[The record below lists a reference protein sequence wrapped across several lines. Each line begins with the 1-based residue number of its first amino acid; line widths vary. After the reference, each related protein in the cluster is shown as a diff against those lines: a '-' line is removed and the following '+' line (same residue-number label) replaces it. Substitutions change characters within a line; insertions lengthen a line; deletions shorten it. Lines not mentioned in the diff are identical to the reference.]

1 MSIKCH
7 GCQKYNIIWAKQ
19 IKCYVITKTKTS
31 QLFWTGRYLINDHGW
46 QKCNRSLV
54 GQDDHY
60 QRPIDQEEKFQRVAN
75 IFASGHDLNPIGCGG
90 GAANAPP
97 LILLQFPEKK

>member
-1 MSIKCH
+1 MDVK
-7 GCQKYNIIWAKQ
+7 N
-19 IKCYVITKTKTS
+19 
-31 QLFWTGRYLINDHGW
+31 INDHGW

-75 IFASGHDLNPIGCGG
+75 IFASGHDHSNLS
-90 GAANAPP
+90 
-97 LILLQFPEKK
+97 